1 MTVLS
6 AQSIKLCVE
15 GGSITIAPFEPVSKT
30 FKGMSYG
37 LTGAGYDIRL
47 GRIQHPLRDKVSVDR
62 YWIQPDGKL
71 VLAAAMEYLEI
82 PRDLQVQVKDKSSW
96 ARKGLAVQNTV
107 IEPDWKGYL
116 TLELTNHGRNA
127 LELCAGMPIA
137 QLVFYQLDQP
147 TALPYQGKYQN
158 QSAEPTEAIDA
169 KDTDDE

>member
-6 AQSIKLCVE
+6 AQSIQLCVE
-15 GGSITIAPFEPVSKT
+15 RGAITIAPFEPVSKT

-47 GRIQHPLRDKVSVDR
+47 GKIQHPMRDKTSVER

-71 VLAAAMEYLEI
+71 VLAAAMEYLGI
-82 PRDLQVQVKDKSSW
+82 PDSLQAQVKDKSSW
-96 ARKGLAVQNTV
+96 ARKGLAVQTTV
-107 IEPDWKGYL
+107 VEPGWNGYL

-127 LELCAGMPIA
+127 IELCAGMPIA

-147 TALPYQGKYQN
+147 TDRPYVGKYQN
-158 QSAEPTEAIDA
+158 QSAEPTEAIEA
-169 KDTDDE
+169 KGE